1 MENIVNEVENME
13 QDMDLN
19 DPELEDVKVETTSEE
34 KKENPY
40 EGYRISKGKVFGII
54 GGLGAVIGGGLLLF
68 KTLRGGNNDKP
79 TEEGVEEV
87 AE

>member
-1 MENIVNEVENME
+1 MENIINEVKDME
-13 QDMDLN
+13 EQMDLN
-19 DPELEDVKVETTSEE
+19 DPELKEDVKNDTAEE

-40 EGYRISKGKVFGII
+40 EGYRISKGKVFGIL

-68 KTLRGGNNDKP
+68 RTLRGNNDKP
-79 TEEGVEEV
+79 TEEEGEEV